1 MRKNARL
8 DKQALVECICYFLF
22 AFALLYLVFSGKYL
36 QYVTPRMKP
45 YLLFAAVVLLAWA
58 RTTLENLYAV
68 RHRRHCLHCF
78 VLVFPLLM
86 LASPH
91 KSVSVSSVSTP
102 AQSIATVQ
110 TLRGSAVAANLTL
123 QPTEEPSVPATAESA
138 ESVESPETEGQPAAT
153 PKPDITD
160 GTADADTE
168 NTDGTYETTD
178 FLGNTTTLHGYDA
191 ANRHI
196 TISDAEF
203 YTWMDVIWAN
213 PDDYDGWTLTVTGE
227 VDKSSREMD
236 ADEFIPA
243 RLIMTC
249 CAADLTPCGFVCKWE
264 QADTLA
270 PDSWVTVTGTIYQRQ
285 YADHS
290 EPQLQVQS
298 VTEADPVEGYIYP
311 YY

>member
-1 MRKNARL
+1 MRKNSKI
-8 DKQALVECICYFLF
+8 DKQAFVECICYLLF
-22 AFALLYLVFSGKYL
+22 AFALLYLVLSGQYL
-36 QYVTPRMKP
+36 QYVAPRMKP
-45 YLLFAAVVLLAWA
+45 YLLFAALVLLVWA
-58 RTTLENLYAV
+58 RTAIENLYVV

-78 VLVFPLLM
+78 VLVFPLLL

-102 AQSIATVQ
+102 AQSITAVQ
-110 TLRGSAVAANLTL
+110 TLRGSAATAKPTPQPDIADSAAN
-123 QPTEEPSVPATAESA
+123 AES
-138 ESVESPETEGQPAAT
+138 
-153 PKPDITD
+153 I
-160 GTADADTE
+160 
-168 NTDGTYETTD
+168 DGTYETTD

-213 PDDYDGWTLTVTGE
+213 PADYDGWTLTVTGE
-227 VDKSSREMD
+227 VDKASREMD

-264 QADTLA
+264 QVDTLA
-270 PDSWVTVTGTIYQRQ
+270 PDTWVTVTGTLYQRQ

-298 VTEADPVEGYIYP
+298 VAPAEPVEGYIYP

>member
-1 MRKNARL
+1 MRKNAKI
-8 DKQALVECICYFLF
+8 DKQALVECICYLLF
-22 AFALLYLVFSGKYL
+22 AFALLYLVLSGQYL

-45 YLLFAAVVLLAWA
+45 YLLFAAVVLLVWA
-58 RTTLENLYAV
+58 RTAIENLYVV

-86 LASPH
+86 LILPH
-91 KSVSVSSVSTP
+91 RSVSVSSVSTP
-102 AQSIATVQ
+102 AQSIAAVQ
-110 TLRGSAVAANLTL
+110 TLRGSAAAANPTP
-123 QPTEEPSVPATAESA
+123 QPTAAPSAPATAESS
-138 ESVESPETEGQPAAT
+138 EPVESPETEEQPAAT
-153 PKPDITD
+153 PQPDIAD
-160 GTADADTE
+160 SAADAE
-168 NTDGTYETTD
+168 NIDGTYETTN

-213 PDDYDGWTLTVTGE
+213 PADYDGWTLTVTGE
-227 VDKSSREMD
+227 VDKASREMD

-249 CAADLTPCGFVCKWE
+249 CAADLTPCGFVCKWA

-270 PDSWVTVTGTIYQRQ
+270 TDTWVTVTGTLYQRQ

-298 VTEADPVEGYIYP
+298 VAPAEPVEGYIYP

>member
-1 MRKNARL
+1 MRKNAKI
-8 DKQALVECICYFLF
+8 DKQALVEMICYLLF
-22 AFALLYLVFSGKYL
+22 AFVLLFLVLSGQYLN
-36 QYVTPRMKP
+36 YVTPRMKP
-45 YLLFAAVVLLAWA
+45 YLLFAAAVLLVWA
-58 RTTLENLYAV
+58 RTAMENLYVV

-91 KSVSVSSVSTP
+91 KSVSVSSVSAP

-110 TLRGSAVAANLTL
+110 TLRSTAAAPIP
-123 QPTEEPSVPATAESA
+123 QPTAEPAVMETAESA
-138 ESVESPETEGQPAAT
+138 ETTETENPDVQPTAT
-153 PKPDITD
+153 PQPDIAD
-160 GTADADTE
+160 SAADAE
-168 NTDGTYETTD
+168 NADGTYETTD

-213 PDDYDGWTLTVTGE
+213 PTDYDGWTLTVTGE
-227 VDKSSREMD
+227 VDKTSREMG

-264 QADTLA
+264 QADTLT

-285 YADHS
+285 YSDHS

-298 VTEADPVEGYIYP
+298 VVTAEPVEGYIYP

>member
-1 MRKNARL
+1 M
-8 DKQALVECICYFLF
+8 
-22 AFALLYLVFSGKYL
+22 
-36 QYVTPRMKP
+36 
-45 YLLFAAVVLLAWA
+45 
-58 RTTLENLYAV
+58 
-68 RHRRHCLHCF
+68 
-78 VLVFPLLM
+78 
-86 LASPH
+86 
-91 KSVSVSSVSTP
+91 
-102 AQSIATVQ
+102 
-110 TLRGSAVAANLTL
+110 
-123 QPTEEPSVPATAESA
+123 
-138 ESVESPETEGQPAAT
+138 ESPETEEQPAAT
-153 PKPDITD
+153 PQPDIAD
-160 GTADADTE
+160 STADAE
-168 NTDGTYETTD
+168 SIDGTYETTD

-213 PDDYDGWTLTVTGE
+213 PADYDGWTLTVTGE
-227 VDKSSREMD
+227 VDKASREMD

-249 CAADLTPCGFVCKWE
+249 CAADLTPCGFVCKWA

-270 PDSWVTVTGTIYQRQ
+270 TDTWVTVTGTLYQRQ

-298 VTEADPVEGYIYP
+298 VAPAEPVEGYIYP

>member
-1 MRKNARL
+1 MRKNAKI
-8 DKQALVECICYFLF
+8 DKQALVEMICYLLF
-22 AFALLYLVFSGKYL
+22 AFVLLFLVLSGQYLN
-36 QYVTPRMKP
+36 YVTPRMKP
-45 YLLFAAVVLLAWA
+45 YLLFAAAVLLVWA
-58 RTTLENLYAV
+58 RTAMENLYVV

-86 LASPH
+86 LVSPH
-91 KSVSVSSVSTP
+91 KSVSVSSVSAP

-110 TLRGSAVAANLTL
+110 TLRSSTAAAPIP
-123 QPTEEPSVPATAESA
+123 QPTAEPAVMETAESA
-138 ESVESPETEGQPAAT
+138 ETTETENPDVQPTAT
-153 PKPDITD
+153 PQPDIAD
-160 GTADADTE
+160 SAADAE
-168 NTDGTYETTD
+168 NADGTYETTD

-213 PDDYDGWTLTVTGE
+213 PTDYDGWTLTVTGE
-227 VDKSSREMD
+227 VDKTSREMG

-264 QADTLA
+264 QADTLT

-285 YADHS
+285 YSDHS

-298 VTEADPVEGYIYP
+298 VVAAEPVEGYIYP

>member
-1 MRKNARL
+1 MKKNAKI
-8 DKQALVECICYFLF
+8 DKQALVEMICYLLF
-22 AFALLYLVFSGKYL
+22 AFVLLFLVLSGQYLN
-36 QYVTPRMKP
+36 YVTPRMKP
-45 YLLFAAVVLLAWA
+45 YLLFAAAVLLVWA
-58 RTTLENLYAV
+58 RTAMENLYIV

-86 LASPH
+86 LISPR
-91 KSVSVSSVSTP
+91 KSVSVSAVSTP

-110 TLRGSAVAANLTL
+110 TLRSSSTAAS
-123 QPTEEPSVPATAESA
+123 PTPPPTAEPAITETAESA
-138 ESVESPETEGQPAAT
+138 ETLEPPEAEEQPTET
-153 PKPDITD
+153 PEPVISDD
-160 GTADADTE
+160 TA
-168 NTDGTYETTD
+168 NTDGTYETVD
-178 FLGNTTTLHGYDA
+178 FLSNTTILHGYDA

-203 YTWMDVIWAN
+203 YTWMDVIWAS
-213 PDDYDGWTLTVTGE
+213 PADYDGWTMTVTGE
-227 VDKSSREMD
+227 VDKASREMD
-236 ADEFIPA
+236 ANEFIPA

-264 QADTLA
+264 QADTLV

-285 YADHS
+285 YSDHS

-298 VTEADPVEGYIYP
+298 VVAADPVEGYIYP

>member
-1 MRKNARL
+1 MYLLPAVCLCAAVSGVFRAVFAVCDPAHEAVSAFCGGSAAGMGADSHRKPVYCPASPPL
-8 DKQALVECICYFLF
+8 P
-22 AFALLYLVFSGKYL
+22 ALLCAGV
-36 QYVTPRMKP
+36 P
-45 YLLFAAVVLLAWA
+45 AADADFTAQECKCVLG
-58 RTTLENLYAV
+58 V
-68 RHRRHCLHCF
+68 H
-78 VLVFPLLM
+78 
-86 LASPH
+86 
-91 KSVSVSSVSTP
+91 P

-110 TLRGSAVAANLTL
+110 TLRGSAAAANPSPQSTAA
-123 QPTEEPSVPATAESA
+123 PSVPATAESS
-138 ESVESPETEGQPAAT
+138 EPVESPETEEPPAAT
-153 PKPDITD
+153 PQPDIAD
-160 GTADADTE
+160 SAADAE
-168 NTDGTYETTD
+168 NFDGTYETTD
-178 FLGNTTTLHGYDA
+178 FLGNATTLHGYDA

-213 PDDYDGWTLTVTGE
+213 PADYDGWTLTVTGE

-236 ADEFIPA
+236 TDEFIPA

-249 CAADLTPCGFVCKWE
+249 CAADLTPCGFVCKWA

-270 PDSWVTVTGTIYQRQ
+270 TGTWVTVTGTLYQRQ

-298 VTEADPVEGYIYP
+298 VAPAEPVEGYIYP